1 MNKKIIALLLG
12 VIMILCQGTLCLG
25 EGLSANQ
32 EQPAPLVYDFEEDGN
47 LSGITSASAARL
59 QLSVENG
66 NLKCVS
72 TLINYSSHMYL
83 PLENIDGEYYNRF
96 KIIAKVEDA
105 CDLPASQRYSFAL
118 YYQGTDKTTGSAY
131 GEAEARATRGY
142 FTNLTENEGKFSND
156 GYEEYVI
163 DLSTIGSW
171 SDSTISKLRID
182 PMKNSSGILY
192 IDKIEIYHEEEIPEP
207 TTEPTVEPTAQPTA
221 QPTTA
226 PTAEP
231 TEVPTEAPTQ
241 EPPAE
246 DEGVLEYS
254 FDSDVEGFVKKDGNV
269 TLTAEDGMLKYV
281 SVATV
286 DGNGK
291 SSSGNMVKDVSYGI
305 GQYCRLEMKV
315 KLDGVLPTFNG
326 GNGAP
331 NMTMNYSGT
340 DADGNSYG
348 ISSARQTSRKYQ
360 ATLNADDGKYYS
372 DWQIIEIDFSEL
384 ASWDI
389 CNVNKIRFDI
399 IKNAEGTIYIDYIK
413 FFTQPKAPEP
423 TEEPTI
429 APTAEPTAAP
439 TTAPSESPSASEVPS
454 EEPPVA
460 PSEEPPAAE
469 GEEALVYNFDNSTEG
484 FAGKDGDVTLT
495 AEGGLLKYVSK
506 AKYDSSNK
514 AYSGNMTKDV
524 NYGIGQYYKLEMR
537 VKLAGVLPTFNGG
550 NGAPNMTMNYSGKD
564 ANGVAY
570 GISSARQTS
579 YNYEATLNT
588 EDGKYYSDWQTV
600 VIDFADLEKDGS
612 TWAICNIDKI
622 RLDIIKNAEGTI
634 YIDYIK
640 LVSVPAVTDMSFD
653 GKADIENAVPVGTKT
668 ITATLSSGIYSVDKS
683 AVSITDAD
691 GVKVP
696 IESVSYDD
704 TTNAVTVKVE
714 ELDTITDYT
723 LTINTNAMANKKQKL
738 YKAIQAS
745 FKTEAGELEYSAT
758 GDANSA
764 VMSFANKAIAPKT
777 VRLIA
782 TVWSG
787 DEYVGKVTQK
797 YSIASGESTY
807 TFDYSGAIG
816 GDRVEVAVWDY
827 DRGVVKKVYGK
838 KVYKFNR

>member
-1 MNKKIIALLLG
+1 
-12 VIMILCQGTLCLG
+12 MILCQGTLCLG
-25 EGLSANQ
+25 EGLSAIQ
-32 EQPAPLVYDFEEDGN
+32 EQPAPIVYDFLEDGN
-47 LSGITSASAARL
+47 LCGITSASAARL
-59 QLSVENG
+59 QLSVEGG

-72 TLINYSSHMYL
+72 TLINYSSYMYL

-96 KIIAKVEDA
+96 KIIAKAEDA

-118 YYQGTDKTTGSAY
+118 YYQGTDKTSGASY

-142 FTNLTENEGKFSND
+142 FTNLTENESKFSNAE
-156 GYEEYVI
+156 YQEYVI

-207 TTEPTVEPTAQPTA
+207 TVEPSVEPSAEPTV
-221 QPTTA
+221 
-226 PTAEP
+226 
-231 TEVPTEAPTQ
+231 VPSEEPTQ

-246 DEGVLEYS
+246 DEGVLEYN
-254 FDSDVEGFVKKDGNV
+254 FDSDVEGFVKRDGNV
-269 TLTAEDGMLKYV
+269 TLTAEDGFLKYV
-281 SVATV
+281 SEAKY
-286 DGNGK
+286 DANGK
-291 SSSGNMVKDVSYGI
+291 ASSGNMTKDVNYGI

-340 DADGNSYG
+340 GADGNSYG
-348 ISSARQTSRKYQ
+348 MSSARQVNRKYT
-360 ATLNADDGKYYS
+360 ATLNTEDGKYYS
-372 DWQIIEIDFSEL
+372 DWQIVEIDFSSL
-384 ASWDI
+384 NSWDI
-389 CNVNKIRFDI
+389 CNINRIRFDI

-413 FFTQPKAPEP
+413 FFTQPKEPE
-423 TEEPTI
+423 
-429 APTAEPTAAP
+429 PTAEPTVAP
-439 TTAPSESPSASEVPS
+439 TVEPTSEPTSQPTVEPTSVPGESPSVTETPS

-469 GEEALVYNFDNSTEG
+469 GEEALVYNFDSTTEG
-484 FAGKDGDVTLT
+484 FAGKEGDVTLT

-506 AKYDSSNK
+506 AKIDSNGK

-564 ANGVAY
+564 ANGVSY
-570 GISSARQTS
+570 GVSSARQTS
-579 YNYEATLNT
+579 YNYEATLNA

-600 VIDFADLEKDGS
+600 VIDFADLEKNES

-640 LVSVPAVTDMSFD
+640 LISVPAVTDITFD
-653 GKADIENAVPVGTKT
+653 GKADIEDAVPVNTKT
-668 ITATLSSGIYSVDKS
+668 ITATLSTGIYSVDKS
-683 AVSITDAD
+683 AVSITDAE

-696 IESVSYDD
+696 VESVSYDD
-704 TTNAVTVKVE
+704 KTNAVTVTVS

-738 YKAIQAS
+738 YKPIKAS

-764 VMSFANKAIAPKT
+764 VMSFANKGAAPKA

-797 YSIASGESTY
+797 YSIACGESTY
-807 TFDYSGAIG
+807 TFDYSAITS
-816 GDRVEVAVWDY
+816 GDRVEVTVWDY